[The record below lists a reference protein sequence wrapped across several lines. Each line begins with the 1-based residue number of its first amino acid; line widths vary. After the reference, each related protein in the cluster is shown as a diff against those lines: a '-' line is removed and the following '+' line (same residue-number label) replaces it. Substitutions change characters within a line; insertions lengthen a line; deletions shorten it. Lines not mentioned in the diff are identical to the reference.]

1 MSITHAE
8 AAPGTRSGSSAP
20 DGAAGGAAGMTHR
33 QVLQALTGML
43 LALFTALLSS
53 TIVSNALPTIITDLH
68 GSQSQYTWVVTATL
82 LSSTASTPI
91 WGKLSDLVSKK
102 LLVQV
107 AIVLYIGGSI
117 LAGFS
122 HSVGILIVWRAVQGL
137 GLGALQSLVMI
148 VIAAMISPRERGR
161 YTGPIAAVMSLA
173 TVAGPLI
180 GGVIVDSALGWR
192 WCFWVGAPVAIV
204 ALVVVQRTLNL
215 PVVKRQ
221 VKIDYLGAAL
231 IAAGVCDLLIWITLA
246 GNDFAWTSGTS
257 WSLLAIG
264 VALLGLAVFVESRA
278 AEPIVPLRLFTDRT
292 TALATVAS
300 VAVGVAMFGSAVFLG
315 QYFQIARGYTPT
327 VSGLLTLPMIV
338 GSTVSATLSGQL
350 IARLGRWKG
359 FLVGGAVLMI
369 AGFGL
374 LATIDHATNMVLV
387 GAFLAVLGLGM
398 GMTMQNLVLAVQNT
412 VRAGDLG
419 AASSTVTFFRSLGGT
434 IGVSVLGSILAGRVA
449 TLTTDGLADAG
460 IAVPAGGS
468 GEVGIGSLNELPA
481 FVADIVRAA
490 YGDGTATIFLVSA
503 CLAVVSLLAIVF
515 IKEVPLRTQSG
526 IEQQRTEGD
535 GPAPEVDAARTV
547 GAAAAGAEPAV
558 AGTAEPVTAPIALVR
573 PDRPAPVPAT
583 MPTARAE
590 QPGPVGGWSHGRHT
604 RPQAPLRPS
613 PRPRAAGGPDGVGPA
628 VYGFVTGLGGTG
640 IGDAAVTLTGARGE
654 QVARATTA
662 PDGGYEFHLRT
673 GGTYLLVVSS
683 GSLRPSA
690 SMVAVADR
698 PARHDVLL
706 AGGGRISGTVDR
718 GAAGPADDAAVTLID
733 ARGDVAGATRTG
745 ETGGYGIEGVPAGTY
760 TLTAALAG
768 HQPVVTTVRLDD
780 GEAAVVDLELPVR
793 AELRGRVTTAQGG
806 PGVADAVATLLSPA
820 GEVVGTVATDADGG
834 FAFADLPEGTYT
846 LTAAGYAPDVRN
858 VRVEPGATTEVRVA
872 LGTPVPWDG
881 TPAPLGTAPL
891 GSGPLGSGPLGS
903 GPSAAAGPGET
914 GPWTAGARGTGPTG
928 AAASDVRR
936 LDPVTGD

>member
-8 AAPGTRSGSSAP
+8 AGPRARTGSGTP
-20 DGAAGGAAGMTHR
+20 DGAAGGAGMTHR
-33 QVLQALTGML
+33 QIVQALTGML

-68 GSQSQYTWVVTATL
+68 GSESQYTWVVTATL

-91 WGKLSDLVSKK
+91 WGKLSDLFSKK
-102 LLVQV
+102 LLVQI

-122 HSVGILIVWRAVQGL
+122 HSVSILIVWRAVQGL

-192 WCFWVGAPVAIV
+192 WCFWVGAPVAVV

-215 PVVKRQ
+215 PVVRRA

-231 IAAGVCDLLIWITLA
+231 IAAGVCDLLIWVTLA

-257 WSLLAIG
+257 WSLVAIG
-264 VALLGLAVFVESRA
+264 VVLLGLAVFVESRA
-278 AEPIVPLRLFTDRT
+278 AEPIVPLRLFQDRT
-292 TALATVAS
+292 TTLAVVAS

-315 QYFQIARGYTPT
+315 QYFQIARGYSPT
-327 VSGLLTLPMIV
+327 ASGLLTLPMII

-350 IARLGRWKG
+350 ISRLGRWKG
-359 FLVGGAVLMI
+359 FLVGGAILMI

-387 GAFLAVLGLGM
+387 GTFLAVLGLGM

-412 VRAGDLG
+412 VRASDLG

-434 IGVSVLGSILAGRVA
+434 IGVSVLGSILASRVA
-449 TLTTDGLADAG
+449 ALTADGLADAG
-460 IAVPAGGS
+460 VQVPAGGS
-468 GEVGIGSLNELPA
+468 GEVGIGSLNQLPA

-503 CLAVVSLLAIVF
+503 VLAVVSLLAIVF

-526 IEQQRTEGD
+526 LEQQREEVD
-535 GPAPEVDAARTV
+535 GGARATVAAPAPE
-547 GAAAAGAEPAV
+547 
-558 AGTAEPVTAPIALVR
+558 
-573 PDRPAPVPAT
+573 PAT
-583 MPTARAE
+583 MPIPVVRGERPVPAAVS
-590 QPGPVGGWSHGRHT
+590 GAAPVGGWPHGRHA
-604 RPQAPLRPS
+604 RPQQAEEAQQTQQARQALRPS
-613 PRPRAAGGPDGVGPA
+613 PRPRPRPAQDREGVGPA
-628 VYGFVTGLGGTG
+628 VYGFVTGAGGTG
-640 IGDAAVTLTGARGE
+640 IRDAAVTLTGARGE
-654 QVARATTA
+654 QVARTTTA
-662 PDGGYEFHLRT
+662 QDGGYEFPLST

-698 PARHDVLL
+698 PARYDVTL
-706 AGGGRISGTVDR
+706 AGGGRVSGTVGR
-718 GAAGPADDAAVTLID
+718 GATERASGAAVTLID
-733 ARGDVAGATRTG
+733 ARGDVSGAARTD
-745 ETGGYGIEGVPAGTY
+745 ETGDYLIEGVPAGIY

-780 GEAAVVDLELPVR
+780 GEAATVDLQLPVR
-793 AELRGRVTTAQGG
+793 AELRGTVSAERTGR
-806 PGVADAVATLLSPA
+806 GVAEAVATLISPE
-820 GEVVGTVATDADGG
+820 GEVVGAATTGADGG
-834 FAFADLPEGTYT
+834 FAFADLPAGTYT
-846 LTAAGYAPDVRN
+846 LTASGYAPDVRS
-858 VRVEPGATTEVRVA
+858 VRVAPGATTEVRVE
-872 LGTPVPWDG
+872 LGPPAPWDG
-881 TPAPLGTAPL
+881 
-891 GSGPLGSGPLGS
+891 
-903 GPSAAAGPGET
+903 AAAK
-914 GPWTAGARGTGPTG
+914 AQHFS
-928 AAASDVRR
+928 SDVRR
-936 LDPVTGD
+936 FDPVAGD

>member
-8 AAPGTRSGSSAP
+8 AAPRARTGSSAP
-20 DGAAGGAAGMTHR
+20 AGAGGGAGMTHS
-33 QVLQALTGML
+33 QILQALTGML

-82 LSSTASTPI
+82 LASTASTPI
-91 WGKLSDLVSKK
+91 WGKLSDLFSKK
-102 LLVQV
+102 LLVQI

-122 HSVGILIVWRAVQGL
+122 HSVDILIVWRAVQGL

-180 GGVIVDSALGWR
+180 GGVIVDSSLGWR

-215 PVVKRQ
+215 PVVKRK

-231 IAAGVCDLLIWITLA
+231 IAAGVCDLLIWVTLA

-264 VALLGLAVFVESRA
+264 VVLLGLAVFVESRA
-278 AEPIVPLRLFTDRT
+278 AEPIVPLRLFKDRT
-292 TALATVAS
+292 TTLATVAS

-315 QYFQIARGYTPT
+315 QYFQIARGYSPT
-327 VSGLLTLPMIV
+327 ASGLLTLPMII

-350 IARLGRWKG
+350 ISRLGRWKA

-387 GAFLAVLGLGM
+387 GTFLAVLGLGM

-412 VRAGDLG
+412 VQAKDLG

-434 IGVSVLGSILAGRVA
+434 IGVSVLGSILASRVA

-460 IAVPAGGS
+460 VAVAAGGS
-468 GEVGIGSLNELPA
+468 GEVGIGSLNQLPG

-526 IEQQRTEGD
+526 IEQQRQ
-535 GPAPEVDAARTV
+535 EVDGGVAPATV
-547 GAAAAGAEPAV
+547 AVPAAAAIE
-558 AGTAEPVTAPIALVR
+558 
-573 PDRPAPVPAT
+573 PAT
-583 MPTARAE
+583 MPIPVVPGERGVPTA
-590 QPGPVGGWSHGRHT
+590 PVPPVAPAVSAAPAAPVAPAAFAAPAGEWSHGRHA
-604 RPQAPLRPS
+604 RPRQALRPS
-613 PRPRAAGGPDGVGPA
+613 PRPRPRPAQDPDGVGPA
-628 VYGFVTGLGGTG
+628 VYGFVTGAGGAG
-640 IGDAAVTLTGARGE
+640 IRDAAVTLTGARGE
-654 QVARATTA
+654 QVARTTTA

-698 PARHDVLL
+698 PARHDVTL
-706 AGGGRISGTVDR
+706 AGGGRVSGTVDR
-718 GAAGPADDAAVTLID
+718 GATEPAAGAAVTLID
-733 ARGDVAGATRTG
+733 ARGDVTGAARTE
-745 ETGGYGIEGVPAGTY
+745 ETGGYAIEGVPAGTY

-768 HQPVVTTVRLDD
+768 HQPVVTTVLVAD
-780 GEAAVVDLELPVR
+780 GEAAAVDLQLPVR
-793 AELRGRVTTAQGG
+793 AELRGTVTAERTGR
-806 PGVADAVATLLSPA
+806 GVAEAVATLISPE
-820 GEVVGTVATDADGG
+820 GEVVGTATTGSDGG
-834 FAFADLPEGTYT
+834 FAFADLPAGTYT
-846 LTAAGYAPDVRN
+846 LTAAGYAPDVRS
-858 VRVEPGATTEVRVA
+858 VRVEPGTTTEVRVE
-872 LGTPVPWDG
+872 LGAPAPWDG
-881 TPAPLGTAPL
+881 AAAPAGATPA
-891 GSGPLGSGPLGS
+891 
-903 GPSAAAGPGET
+903 
-914 GPWTAGARGTGPTG
+914 
-928 AAASDVRR
+928 DVRR
-936 LDPVTGD
+936 FDPVAGD